1 MDYYKD
7 QSITNRNG
15 KNSYVFTRMDIGRE
29 RKDIPWGEDVSLGMD
44 SGWGECGLEEMTWG
58 LGKGCGLGVK
68 MGLGIV
74 TWGGDGIRG
83 MILPKEKM
91 IFES

>member
-1 MDYYKD
+1 
-7 QSITNRNG
+7 
-15 KNSYVFTRMDIGRE
+15 
-29 RKDIPWGEDVSLGMD
+29 
-44 SGWGECGLEEMTWG
+44 MTWG
-58 LGKGCGLGVK
+58 LGKGCGLRVK

-74 TWGGDGIRG
+74 TWGGDGIGG